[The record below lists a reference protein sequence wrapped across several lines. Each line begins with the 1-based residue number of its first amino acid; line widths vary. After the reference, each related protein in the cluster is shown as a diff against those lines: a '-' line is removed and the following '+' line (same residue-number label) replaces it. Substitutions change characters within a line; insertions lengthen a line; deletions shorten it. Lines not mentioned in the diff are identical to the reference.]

1 MLNFLDG
8 WSVGKVVPAVAV
20 ELGDSYSVG
29 ACIISWHNL
38 VQLCGGDPSP
48 LRGMNFTT
56 RPRSP
61 DLGNASYRE
70 DRFSGLGR
78 RNLAASHTF
87 RESRFSRVESNGS
100 ERICPSPY
108 QACLLAWEDARIL
121 FRYMP
126 AFKRRN
132 WGRFVGAVQEPPS
145 GTSMR
150 IIPSCLEVRKC
161 RSHRT
166 TVLPI
171 FFSIRSRN
179 DTSTRL
185 PLASRT

>member
-1 MLNFLDG
+1 MDLLREKYGSVRVASVNIRMDG
-8 WSVGKVVPAVAV
+8 LM
-20 ELGDSYSVG
+20 EE
-29 ACIISWHNL
+29 
-38 VQLCGGDPSP
+38 
-48 LRGMNFTT
+48 MNFAAIAFVGSVHVTNCYFE
-56 RPRSP
+56 P
-61 DLGNASYRE
+61 E
-70 DRFSGLGR
+70 VRFSGLGR

-108 QACLLAWEDARIL
+108 QACLLTWEDARIL

-150 IIPSCLEVRKC
+150 IIPSCLEVRNNSPSRLWLMC

>member
-29 ACIISWHNL
+29 ACIISWHSL

-70 DRFSGLGR
+70 DRLDVAARRRTLRVGYEALVARWLDVNVGHRRCSRDPSSKNDVGR
-78 RNLAASHTF
+78 T
-87 RESRFSRVESNGS
+87 
-100 ERICPSPY
+100 P
-108 QACLLAWEDARIL
+108 
-121 FRYMP
+121 
-126 AFKRRN
+126 
-132 WGRFVGAVQEPPS
+132 
-145 GTSMR
+145 TSQLC
-150 IIPSCLEVRKC
+150 SK
-161 RSHRT
+161 
-166 TVLPI
+166 
-171 FFSIRSRN
+171 
-179 DTSTRL
+179 
-185 PLASRT
+185 